1 MKSVEGGS
9 LMGSI
14 NDDWLPHLS
23 PEVISETEGNYLDA
37 YVVAL
42 EGWRRGLTLR
52 WHVKDSEKFSEMK
65 TWFVDQPGQLFS
77 LQSKE
82 KIHYFFRTRGDKVP
96 NEAVEQGMNKDV
108 TKRILSTK
116 GIPVPEGKQFSRE
129 ADMTEMIQYANEI
142 GFPVV
147 IKPTDGSFGRG
158 VLSDIQTEGELNHS
172 IDYLRTEY
180 NPEQII
186 IETYISGKDYR
197 LYVIDNEVVG
207 AILRVPPNV
216 IGDGINSIDS
226 LIEIK
231 NNERN
236 LNPRLVSCPI
246 KVNQETIDYIGRSN
260 YKLESVPGEGDVIY
274 LSDISNISIG
284 GDPIDILDDISDN
297 IKQTAI
303 QALNAIP
310 GLVQGAVDLM
320 VHTDESGQESA
331 YVIELNPTSQLGGIL
346 FPIQGKSRDVPAAII
361 DYYFPETK
369 DMAIDKGKMYFDFY
383 DILEP
388 LITRQSTVSTVSQ
401 APIGEI
407 YMKQYTVIGDVQDL
421 GYHLGLRKQA
431 FERGLSGHVQNINDD
446 AIHIVVG
453 GLDLEMVNEFKE
465 GIIEDEERATI
476 MEIQEETYHGYLKV
490 GFDSRANLHTATEE
504 LNDFLAQIDTMT
516 EEVKALE
523 VERRKLEKSMSWR
536 LTYPVRVA
544 GAVKKIFKK

>member
-14 NDDWLPHLS
+14 NSDWLPHLS
-23 PEVISETEGNYLDA
+23 PEVVSETEGNYLDA

-52 WHVKDSEKFSEMK
+52 WHVKDSEKFKEMK
-65 TWFVDQPGQLFS
+65 TWYVDQPGQLFS
-77 LQSKE
+77 LHSKD
-82 KIHYFFRTRGDKVP
+82 KSHYFFRTRGDKVP
-96 NEAVEQGMNKDV
+96 NEAVEKGMDKDA
-108 TKRILSTK
+108 TKQLLK
-116 GIPVPEGKQFSRE
+116 KAGIPVPEGKQFSRE
-129 ADMTEMIQYANEI
+129 QTVEEMLEYAREI
-142 GFPVV
+142 GYPVV

-158 VLSDIQTEGELNHS
+158 VLSDIQTEEELRHS
-172 IDYLRTEY
+172 IDYLRTEL

-186 IETYISGKDYR
+186 VERYVPGEDYR
-197 LYVIDNEVVG
+197 LYVVGDEVIG

-216 IGDGINSIDS
+216 VGDGINSIES

-246 KVNQETIDYIGRSN
+246 KVNQETIEYIGRSN
-260 YKLESVPGEGDVIY
+260 YKLESVPGNGDIIY

-284 GDPIDILDDISDN
+284 GDPIDVFDELSDEV
-297 IKQTAI
+297 KTTAVKAL
-303 QALNAIP
+303 QAVP

-320 VHTDESGQESA
+320 VNTDESGKELA

-346 FPIQGKSRDVPAAII
+346 FPIKGKSRDVPAAII

-369 DMAIDKGKMYFDFY
+369 DIEIEKEKMYFDFY
-383 DILEP
+383 DVLEP
-388 LITRQSTVSTVSQ
+388 LLSRQSTVSTVSP
-401 APIGEI
+401 APIGKI
-407 YMKQYTVIGDVQDL
+407 YMKQYTVIGEVQDL

-431 FERGLSGHVQNINDD
+431 FERGLHGYVQNIEDD
-446 AIHIVVG
+446 AINIVVG
-453 GLDLEMVNEFKE
+453 GLDEEMVDEFRD
-465 GIIEDEERATI
+465 GITEDEERANVL
-476 MEIQEETYHGYLKV
+476 EIQEQIYDGYLKV
-490 GFDSRANLHTATEE
+490 GFDSRANLKTATEE
-504 LNDFLAQIDTMT
+504 LKAFEDQIETLSM
-516 EEVKALE
+516 EVKTLE
-523 VERRKLEKSMSWR
+523 VERRKLQKSMSWR

>member
-465 GIIEDEERATI
+465 GITEDEERATI